1 MKRKTLIWT
10 LAGAGALT
18 LAVTAG
24 RGKDGGAVEVQTAC
38 VSVADIAES
47 IPAVGTVRPEVEL
60 EIAAEVS
67 GEIVSLPVKEGANV
81 RSGDML
87 VRIKQ
92 DAYLATLES
101 AGAALGMARAELSQ
115 QSKRTGQAVAE
126 HARVAA
132 LHAGGAVSDSELEAA
147 RADSAMAQDALDAA
161 GYAVQRAEAALREA
175 EDNLSRTTVHAPMP
189 GTISALYVR
198 KGERIV
204 GTSQMAGTLLMKVA
218 DLSRMEVIA
227 DISETDVVKLHVG
240 DSATIRIDAIRDA
253 EFRGKVVEIA
263 NSAKNIAG
271 TFGQVANFEVRIAM
285 LSIPSPRD
293 GMKVR
298 PGMTASVTIHTD
310 LRRGILSV
318 PVQCVFAR
326 DSKQKV
332 WTVDKDGRAQSATI
346 KTGIQDFDRIEVLSG
361 LAEGQRVISAPYS
374 AITKDLDEGTAV
386 KVTD

>member
-10 LAGAGALT
+10 LAGAGALA

-67 GEIVSLPVKEGANV
+67 GEIVSLPVKEGAKV

-115 QSKRTGQAVAE
+115 QSKRTEQAVAE

-161 GYAVQRAEAALREA
+161 GYAVRRAEAALREA

-285 LSIPSPRD
+285 LSLSSPGD

-298 PGMTASVTIHTD
+298 PGMTASATIHTD

-326 DSKQKV
+326 DSKQQV
-332 WTVDKDGRAQSATI
+332 WTVDKDGRARSATI

-374 AITKDLDEGTAV
+374 AITKELDEGTAV

>member
-10 LAGAGALT
+10 IAGAGALA

-67 GEIVSLPVKEGANV
+67 GEIVSLPVKEGAKV

-115 QSKRTGQAVAE
+115 QSKRTEQAVAE

-161 GYAVQRAEAALREA
+161 GYAVRRAEAALREA
-175 EDNLSRTTVHAPMP
+175 EDNLSRTTVHAPMS

-263 NSAKNIAG
+263 NSAK
-271 TFGQVANFEVRIAM
+271 
-285 LSIPSPRD
+285 
-293 GMKVR
+293 
-298 PGMTASVTIHTD
+298 
-310 LRRGILSV
+310 ILPEHSG
-318 PVQCVFAR
+318 
-326 DSKQKV
+326 KLLTLK
-332 WTVDKDGRAQSATI
+332 
-346 KTGIQDFDRIEVLSG
+346 SG
-361 LAEGQRVISAPYS
+361 LRCCPCPLPETG
-374 AITKDLDEGTAV
+374 
-386 KVTD
+386 